1 MYSGRYGNHEPKR
14 VMTMIVT
21 TKTSRG
27 RKPRP
32 ALPVGRLSKEDRQ
45 RQLLDAVEQMT
56 KANGYAPTMRE
67 LATAMAVSLTRIA
80 QLMAACEE
88 QGLIRRMPGICRS
101 YRVIR

>member
-1 MYSGRYGNHEPKR
+1 MKTKR
-14 VMTMIVT
+14 FTL
-21 TKTSRG
+21 
-27 RKPRP
+27 P
-32 ALPVGRLSKEDRQ
+32 AGRLSKEERQ

-56 KANGYAPTMRE
+56 AANGYAPTMRE

-88 QGLIRRMPGICRS
+88 QGLIRKVSGISRT